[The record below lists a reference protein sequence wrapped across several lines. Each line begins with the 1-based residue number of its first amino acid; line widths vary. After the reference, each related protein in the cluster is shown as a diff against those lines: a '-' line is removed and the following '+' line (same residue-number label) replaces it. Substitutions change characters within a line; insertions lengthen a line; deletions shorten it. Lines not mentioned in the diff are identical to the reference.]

1 MKNKLPIPLLVLAL
15 LLPKLAL
22 GHLALNEVLASVNQ
36 HYPEILAA
44 RQNVVKAHGELMSAW
59 GAFDPSLQS
68 QSRNLPMGGY
78 QSNSLD
84 TEISLPTLTQGLRL
98 FAGYRIGQGDYPV
111 YYQNYLTNSGG
122 EYRAGFSLPLLRDGN
137 IDRQRT
143 ELFNRKTMLQVR
155 NQEVGALKLM
165 VYQNTIH
172 QYWRWVEAGVVL
184 EIFQKLLQ
192 LAEERQDA
200 LARQAKLGDL
210 AELSVTENQQI
221 ILQRQQLVVQARMEL
236 DKAAVALSI
245 FYRSKDGKPVVP
257 APELLPKVTDPNHG
271 LISKTIL
278 RAHHG
283 VRRHPEIKRL
293 HGLTKIADQ
302 ERRLAQNTLLP
313 QLDALAFTSKQYGT
327 DGYPLLIPQAAQI
340 GIRFLFP
347 LYQREA
353 KGKLISASSDLRRLS
368 IEQRFVFE
376 KLQNQLRQ
384 LSIGLR
390 RLYKQHQLL
399 ANELIMALAVQRGE
413 FKKFQSGDSSI
424 FLVNQREQIT
434 TQTKLNLARTA
445 IFWWETWSLV
455 RFFTEPACSKRA
467 C

>member
-1 MKNKLPIPLLVLAL
+1 MKNKFLTLWLIAFSFVSNFAYGDLAL
-15 LLPKLAL
+15 RD
-22 GHLALNEVLASVNQ
+22 VLRSVNR

-44 RQNVVKAHGELMSAW
+44 RQNVLKAHGELISAW

-78 QSNSLD
+78 QSNALD

-122 EYRAGFSLPLLRDGN
+122 EYRAGLSLPLLRDGN

-143 ELFNRKTMLQVR
+143 ELINRKTMLHVR

-165 VYQNTIH
+165 VYQDTIH
-172 QYWRWVEAGVVL
+172 HYWRWVEAGITL
-184 EIFQKLLQ
+184 DIFQQLLKL
-192 LAEERQDA
+192 AKMRQEA
-200 LARQAKLGDL
+200 LVTQAKQGDL
-210 AELSVTENQQI
+210 AQLSVTENQQI

-245 FYRSKDGKPVVP
+245 FYRGKTGKPIVP
-257 APELLPKVTDPNHG
+257 STNLLPKLPNPNHA
-271 LISKTIL
+271 LISKTIIQ
-278 RAHHG
+278 AHER
-283 VRRHPEIKRL
+283 VRQHPQIKRL
-293 HGLTKIADQ
+293 YGLSKIAAQ

-327 DGYPLLIPQAAQI
+327 DGYPLLLPQAAQI

-353 KGKLISASSDLRRLS
+353 KGKLLSATSDLHRLT
-368 IEQRFVFE
+368 IEQRFVLE
-376 KLQNQLRQ
+376 KLQNQLGQ

-399 ANELIMALAVQRGE
+399 SNELIMALAVQRGE

-445 IFWWETWSLV
+445 IFWWETWSLIN
-455 RFFTEPACSKRA
+455 FFTPKPL
-467 C
+467 